1 MYKKWQCGD
10 RQNLETVWT
19 GWVLEKI
26 KKATIRSFGWG
37 KYMKKMSKE
46 YNEFKKLKEK
56 GGGEGGGGKHSFDSN
71 E

>member
-10 RQNLETVWT
+10 RQNLEKVWT

-56 GGGEGGGGKHSFDSN
+56 GGGGCGGKHSFDCN